1 MATQSDKDEVP
12 SLEINLKKGV
22 AQWPKLNTPDKGTD
36 QFPKPDGEWSVKL
49 CYYEGESNYEAA
61 RKIFDDLDRKYDEWC
76 SAYEA
81 EYPKL
86 IQNKIDAWTKAT
98 KKKGT
103 KPVAGKI
110 SRLSKPWKE
119 IEDERGK
126 GIQFGLKMKAQFEDR
141 EKGEKIKQS
150 PAIFDAKKNRF
161 DKPWDKKGKFPL
173 PNIGS
178 GTIMSVSGRAD
189 FFVNGETNIGITLKL
204 KGVQII
210 VLKQYTGKSAE
221 EYGFE
226 EEDGE
231 DTYDATAQADE
242 DDEGETE
249 VDLSE

>member
-1 MATQSDKDEVP
+1 MATKNEKDENP
-12 SLEINLKKGV
+12 SIEINLKRGV

-49 CYYEGESNYEAA
+49 CYYEGEPTYAAA
-61 RKIFDDLDRKYDEWC
+61 RKIFDELNLKYEEWC

-81 EYPKL
+81 EYPSIIAAKV
-86 IQNKIDAWTKAT
+86 DAWTK

-103 KPVAGKI
+103 KPVAGEVK
-110 SRLSKPWKE
+110 RLSKPWKE

-141 EKGEKIKQS
+141 EKGEIIKQS

-161 DKPWDKKGKFPL
+161 DKPWEKKGKFPL

-189 FFVNGETNIGITLKL
+189 FFVNGETNVGITLKL

-226 EEDGE
+226 EENDDDAFDANAQEGDDG
-231 DTYDATAQADE
+231 
-242 DDEGETE
+242 EGETE